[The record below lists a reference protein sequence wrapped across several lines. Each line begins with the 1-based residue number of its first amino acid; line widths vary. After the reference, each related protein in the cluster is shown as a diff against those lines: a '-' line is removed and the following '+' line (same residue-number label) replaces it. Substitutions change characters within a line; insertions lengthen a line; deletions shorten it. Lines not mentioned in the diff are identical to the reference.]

1 MIDKLEKGK
10 CTGCYTCANKCPQK
24 CIKMVEDKEGFLYP
38 EIDEEKC
45 IKCNL
50 CEKVCPVMQKKQ
62 SNNDKNPIV
71 IAAWSKNNNIRLDST
86 SGGVFSELAKKV
98 LNNGGYVCGAIYDEN
113 WMVKHI
119 LTNKIEDLE
128 KIRSSKYIQ
137 SRIEDTFLEIKEK
150 LDEGK
155 TVLMCGAPCQ
165 VEGLAN
171 FLNKDYDNLILCDF
185 ICRGVNS
192 PKIFRKY
199 LDSLEK
205 KYKSKIK
212 AIKFKDKT
220 YGWHSFSTRIEF
232 ENGKKY
238 IGNRYLD
245 SFMIGYLKYNAFMRP
260 SCYDCQ
266 FKGLPRRSDITLA
279 DFWGIEKIAPQLD
292 EDKGTSMVLL
302 NSEKGRN
309 LFAKIKENIN
319 HYEIE
324 DKDNFLQNKCMYDSV
339 EMTESRKHVLNE
351 MNNLDYDELRK
362 KYFPEPKKLKIFRIN
377 ISLLLKKIKNRK

>member
-1 MIDKLEKGK
+1 
-10 CTGCYTCANKCPQK
+10 
-24 CIKMVEDKEGFLYP
+24 
-38 EIDEEKC
+38 
-45 IKCNL
+45 
-50 CEKVCPVMQKKQ
+50 
-62 SNNDKNPIV
+62 
-71 IAAWSKNNNIRLDST
+71 
-86 SGGVFSELAKKV
+86 
-98 LNNGGYVCGAIYDEN
+98 
-113 WMVKHI
+113 
-119 LTNKIEDLE
+119 
-128 KIRSSKYIQ
+128 
-137 SRIEDTFLEIKEK
+137 
-150 LDEGK
+150 
-155 TVLMCGAPCQ
+155 MCGAPCQ

-279 DFWGIEKIAPQLD
+279 DFWGIEKIDPRLD
-292 EDKGTSMVLL
+292 EDKGTSMVIL
-302 NSEKGRN
+302 NSDKGRN
-309 LFAKIKENIN
+309 LFERIKENIN

-351 MNNLDYDELRK
+351 MNNLDYDELRR